1 MVPWNRCTMR
11 WLLVTG
17 CDVLAFRSSKL
28 PPYQLSFA
36 RGRAVNSFIT
46 PKSSSLWC
54 SRKFDHPPGSS
65 RPLTRHQGQTYLC
78 NSCLGYLCWF
88 LARILFFLW
97 AFIHEAGFSSLS
109 FIFCVGSRILDLY
122 QFCCSNLVSRDN
134 RRSSENFLIH
144 CCWSYNYWKFLSTRF
159 ASGYFWG
166 LCTMSRKK
174 EGIFY
179 CVE

>member
-36 RGRAVNSFIT
+36 RGRALNSFIT

-88 LARILFFLW
+88 LARILFFDELLYMRQGLVVW
-97 AFIHEAGFSSLS
+97 ALYFVLVVEYLTCINSVVAIWFLEIIEDPLRTFLS
-109 FIFCVGSRILDLY
+109 IAIGVIIIGSFLALDLH
-122 QFCCSNLVSRDN
+122 LVTSEGYVQCPEKN
-134 RRSSENFLIH
+134 R
-144 CCWSYNYWKFLSTRF
+144 
-159 ASGYFWG
+159 GYF
-166 LCTMSRKK
+166 T
-174 EGIFY
+174 
-179 CVE
+179 V